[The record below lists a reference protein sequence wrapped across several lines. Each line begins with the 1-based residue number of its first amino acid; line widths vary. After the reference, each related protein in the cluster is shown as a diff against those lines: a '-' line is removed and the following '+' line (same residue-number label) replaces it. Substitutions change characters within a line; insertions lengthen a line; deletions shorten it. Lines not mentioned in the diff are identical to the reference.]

1 MEKCKEITQ
10 KFYNFSGQGTKKTG
24 MYLMNLCICMISLM
38 LTGSIPFRKRRSRS
52 AFPRGSH
59 SAPAPVRI
67 AKRYTFLKIKNAGSR
82 NSLRT
87 RFGRN
92 ASDYDLHEKAG
103 GLPLQTITAPNIR
116 RLSKQGR
123 EVCKQER
130 KLTSRNR
137 KCGSKKTRYAPSRK

>member
-1 MEKCKEITQ
+1 MDSE
-10 KFYNFSGQGTKKTG
+10 
-24 MYLMNLCICMISLM
+24 
-38 LTGSIPFRKRRSRS
+38 
-52 AFPRGSH
+52 
-59 SAPAPVRI
+59 
-67 AKRYTFLKIKNAGSR
+67 KIKNAGSR

-87 RFGRN
+87 RFSRN

-130 KLTSRNR
+130 KLTSRLKNVGPKR
-137 KCGSKKTRYAPSRK
+137 HATHQAGKKTYSSSSS